1 VHTASIITLMMKA
14 VRTSETQVYSESTR
28 RYIAEFF
35 LIFTEAVDNISCS
48 VQMEMVS
55 LSLTEA
61 QNKST
66 RTSDAYDVTDR

>member
-1 VHTASIITLMMKA
+1 
-14 VRTSETQVYSESTR
+14 
-28 RYIAEFF
+28 
-35 LIFTEAVDNISCS
+35 

-66 RTSDAYDVTDR
+66 RTSDAYDVTDRWDVNTGIIEVVLQGFWPLLYL